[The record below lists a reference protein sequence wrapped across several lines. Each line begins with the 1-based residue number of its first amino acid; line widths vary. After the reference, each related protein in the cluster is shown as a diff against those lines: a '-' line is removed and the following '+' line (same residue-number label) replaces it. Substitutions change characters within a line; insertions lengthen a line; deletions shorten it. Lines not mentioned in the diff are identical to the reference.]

1 MPAGNCRQKG
11 ALMLELA
18 LHMNLWGGGSLF
30 RLDVEY
36 TLNLTAGPAVL
47 FGPSGS
53 GKSLTLHCLAG
64 LQRPQ
69 RGRIVL
75 NGDCLFDSGRNIFV
89 PAQKRRLGYMF
100 QDYALF
106 PQLSI
111 LQNVAYSRTGL
122 LPWRLSAEVRDEAMH
137 MLERFG
143 LADMARRRPAEIS
156 GGQRQRAAL
165 ARALFS
171 RPRLLLLDEPF
182 SALDPLLRE
191 RLREDLLHSVREA
204 GIPVIMITH
213 DPQDVEAFAASLVV
227 YRGGTARMVDD
238 YRKVRCQHADT
249 VTCLKNLMKD

>member
-1 MPAGNCRQKG
+1 MID
-11 ALMLELA
+11 LS
-18 LHMNLWGGGSLF
+18 LHMNLWGGGSRF
-30 RLDVEY
+30 RLDVDY
-36 TLNLTAGPAVL
+36 SLDLSCGPAVL

-53 GKSLTLHCLAG
+53 GKTLTLHCLAG

-69 RGRIVL
+69 QGRIAL
-75 NGDCLFDSGRNIFV
+75 DDECLFDSAQDICL
-89 PAQKRRLGYMF
+89 PARQRRLGYMF

-106 PQLSI
+106 PHLSI
-111 LQNVAYSRTGL
+111 LHNVAYARTGL
-122 LPWRLSAEVRDEAMH
+122 LPWRLSREVQDEAMD

-143 LADMARRRPAEIS
+143 LAAMARRRPAEIS

-191 RLREDLLHSVREA
+191 RLRLELLRSVREA

-213 DPQDVEAFAASLVV
+213 DPEDVEVFAALLVV
-227 YRGGTARMVDD
+227 YRGGRAHAVKN
-238 YRKVRCQHADT
+238 YRRIRRQYADSA
-249 VTCLKNLMKD
+249 TCLKNLMKV